1 MAGAA
6 VLVLA
11 VLLGGCVG
19 IPTGGGVTTDEIDAG
34 GTDDGLVSLPPGPAD
49 GASPADIISGFLSAG
64 RGPQKNYEVARQY
77 LTDDFRL
84 SWIPG
89 ASTLISATSI
99 SPVALADNTWN
110 VSVTTSAGVDA
121 DGHYAV
127 TSDAVDLPFG
137 LVQNAGGQWR
147 ISSAPNGT
155 LLPPNRFTD
164 IFKSYDLY
172 FFDPTF
178 EYLVPDRRWFP
189 RGSNVP
195 RRLVSQLLLGPS
207 PWQGSGVLFSAF
219 PTGTELDKPDPEISE
234 GVATV
239 ALSSEVQAADAS
251 TKRRMLQQLTASLG
265 SISSVRDVS
274 ILSGGFTLPI
284 PGGGSPPDSSYLVGN
299 EPVGGLDGRVGIVTD
314 SGVTALNAIGRAAD
328 PLGVVAASL
337 SRQRTAMAVKA
348 ADGSIQLIDDS
359 KEPVVLDTRAG
370 LLAPSLDPSGFTWT
384 VPASSPGE
392 LWAVAPDGTAFPV
405 PGLPT
410 DGQIV
415 SFEVSRDGARVLAA
429 LDTASG
435 PRLIVAGVVRNAD
448 DVPVNLTSEV
458 VELSVG
464 DVALVDAAWV
474 DGVTVVALFGTGTGA
489 TVEAFVI
496 GGQNLSLGSPLNG
509 IAIVGGNDVE
519 GTRVL
524 DAEGQ
529 ILRPGGGSSWQGTG
543 LVASFLATQQ

>member
-1 MAGAA
+1 MRRRWIAGAA

-11 VLLGGCVG
+11 GLLGGCVG

-49 GASPADIISGFLSAG
+49 DASPADIISGFISAG

-89 ASTLISATSI
+89 ASTLISATPI

-127 TSDAVDLPFG
+127 FSDAVDLPFG
-137 LVQNAGGQWR
+137 LVQNTDGQWR
-147 ISSAPNGT
+147 ISSAPDGT

-178 EYLVPDRRWFP
+178 DFLVPDRRWFP

-239 ALSSEVQAADAS
+239 ALSPEVQGADAS

-284 PGGGSPPDSSYLVGN
+284 PGGG
-299 EPVGGLDGRVGIVTD
+299 
-314 SGVTALNAIGRAAD
+314 
-328 PLGVVAASL
+328 
-337 SRQRTAMAVKA
+337 
-348 ADGSIQLIDDS
+348 
-359 KEPVVLDTRAG
+359 
-370 LLAPSLDPSGFTWT
+370 
-384 VPASSPGE
+384 
-392 LWAVAPDGTAFPV
+392 
-405 PGLPT
+405 
-410 DGQIV
+410 
-415 SFEVSRDGARVLAA
+415 
-429 LDTASG
+429 
-435 PRLIVAGVVRNAD
+435 
-448 DVPVNLTSEV
+448 
-458 VELSVG
+458 
-464 DVALVDAAWV
+464 
-474 DGVTVVALFGTGTGA
+474 
-489 TVEAFVI
+489 
-496 GGQNLSLGSPLNG
+496 
-509 IAIVGGNDVE
+509 
-519 GTRVL
+519 
-524 DAEGQ
+524 
-529 ILRPGGGSSWQGTG
+529 
-543 LVASFLATQQ
+543 